1 MPNKVASVVL
11 SHSAPC
17 DVPQGYAS
25 VAEFPAALL
34 DDLVGHLLLSG
45 GNAALLDGLLFQL
58 AQMIYE
64 VPDGIRTNQK
74 LLHCGLAGWPVE
86 HHRLGIIW
94 TTI

>member
-34 DDLVGHLLLSG
+34 DGPFEHPFPAGRLRACGLSWTTLLGICFGVGGMSPG
-45 GNAALLDGLLFQL
+45 WT
-58 AQMIYE
+58 
-64 VPDGIRTNQK
+64 DGIRGSQK
-74 LLHCGLAGWPVE
+74 LLHCGLAEWLV
-86 HHRLGIIW
+86 
-94 TTI
+94 